1 MTNVKDTAAKF
12 VSAFNA
18 HDKAA
23 LQAIHA
29 ENIKFEAP
37 GGVRLEGK
45 GAVTGYAMRWLNGFP
60 DAKIIVGN
68 QVECDSWL
76 VQEFTLQGTQTA
88 PLEGPAGMIPPA
100 GKKVSSR
107 AVSVGRY
114 ENGQIVEA
122 RLYFDQTEL
131 MTQLGLMPEL
141 VATGS

>member
-1 MTNVKDTAAKF
+1 MT
-12 VSAFNA
+12 NA

-88 PLEGPAGMIPPA
+88 PLEGPAGMIPPT